1 MADTKTPTPRSDVT
15 LADVQHGSVAT
26 ADLTIPDP
34 MPPIA
39 PRPGFPL
46 TLRDLLTSIFT
57 DGPTWA
63 KIVVAVALILA
74 GALGHKCVEPA
85 PAPVLPAPV
94 NVQPTPVNVT
104 VQSPAVAGWKVT
116 KEPFAVVPTCHG
128 KCQCDAGECECPPGS
143 CPHTDCKEGH
153 GPRPPTANTKGLRD
167 RVPTSHAPLN
177 DRMRA
182 RLVER
187 LQESGYATAGG
198 DATPLT
204 EEQALRAVGKLTEE
218 QVDAAGKAVGA
229 WKRVGEGGGLL
240 GWIKATLVWIRD
252 HPEQVEKWLRFLLT
266 ILMFL

>member
-15 LADVQHGSVAT
+15 LADAPLPGV
-26 ADLTIPDP
+26 PDP
-34 MPPIA
+34 MPPVA

-104 VQSPAVAGWKVT
+104 VQPAQAYLEKWKAT
-116 KEPFAVVPTCHG
+116 KESFAVTYCCREEGQCCPTVCVCEPG
-128 KCQCDAGECECPPGS
+128 TCKCA
-143 CPHTDCKEGH
+143 DCKEGH

-229 WKRVGEGGGLL
+229 WKGVGDGGGLL
-240 GWIKATLVWIRD
+240 GWIKAAFAWIRD

>member
-1 MADTKTPTPRSDVT
+1 MADAKTPTPRSDVT
-15 LADVQHGSVAT
+15 LADAPLLAV
-26 ADLTIPDP
+26 PDP
-34 MPPIA
+34 MPPVA

-94 NVQPTPVNVT
+94 NVQPAPVQVT
-104 VQSPAVAGWKVT
+104 VTSAEAFLEKWKAT
-116 KEPFAVVPTCHG
+116 KEPFAVTYCCREEGQCCPTVCVCEPG
-128 KCQCDAGECECPPGS
+128 TCKCP
-143 CPHTDCKEGH
+143 DCKEDH
-153 GPRPPTANTKGLRD
+153 GPRPPTTQQRLRD

-229 WKRVGEGGGLL
+229 WKGVGDGGGLL
-240 GWIKATLVWIRD
+240 GWIKAAFAWIRD